1 MGKDR
6 EKHKIIVVGLPTQ
19 STNEDLI
26 KLVKPFGNPLEA
38 GLAIDADGRNRGF
51 GFVRFADEET
61 QKDAIASLDKTDFYG
76 RTLNVRAVE
85 ERSQKDGPRAAGGGR
100 KDSRPCFDFARGRCT
115 RGAACKWA
123 HVLAAGS
130 ETSRRPDWQKPR
142 ATGIDSAAEVLTDI
156 PDDYCRKYQLGKCP
170 RGGETTPPPLVFAHR
185 ISRASRDIL
194 SSLLDPTFSNPTPH
208 SSHSIPTPHSHTQF
222 FCTGACRWKH
232 LIWKTPAGL
241 RKEGGGAN
249 EDEGGGDGSSED
261 EITDQDINPTLPNG
275 RREQM
280 VGEKRRRLSAEN
292 GGQENGA
299 ARIEAITEMLQRRER
314 EWRVKSGEEG
324 GVVPAA
330 VKNRD
335 VVWRAMERMLERS
348 TSKV

>member
-156 PDDYCRKYQLGKCP
+156 PDDYCRKYQLGKCH
-170 RGGETTPPPLVFAHR
+170 RGGETPPPPCFR
-185 ISRASRDIL
+185 TSYIPR
-194 SSLLDPTFSNPTPH
+194 FSWHLIIIVRPDFFIPHTPFL
-208 SSHSIPTPHSHTQF
+208 TLHSHTPFPHPILSHRRVQME
-222 FCTGACRWKH
+222 TSH
-232 LIWKTPAGL
+232 L
-241 RKEGGGAN
+241 
-249 EDEGGGDGSSED
+249 EDS
-261 EITDQDINPTLPNG
+261 G
-275 RREQM
+275 R
-280 VGEKRRRLSAEN
+280 VAER
-292 GGQENGA
+292 GWGC
-299 ARIEAITEMLQRRER
+299 
-314 EWRVKSGEEG
+314 
-324 GVVPAA
+324 
-330 VKNRD
+330 
-335 VVWRAMERMLERS
+335 
-348 TSKV
+348 